1 MPPFCIEV
9 CKVVTNQCLVHDLQA
24 FADILASNEVFS
36 ADMGDTYRLLGMDP
50 AGTTTLEA
58 YLQEYYSSIMKKL
71 KQVGANSKQSDF
83 YV

>member
-1 MPPFCIEV
+1 M
-9 CKVVTNQCLVHDLQA
+9 QA

-36 ADMGDTYRLLGMDP
+36 AEMGDTYALLGMDP

-58 YLQEYYSSIMKKL
+58 YLQEYYNSIKKKL
-71 KQVGANSKQSDF
+71 KQVGATDKSQSDF